1 MASASPKPTFSAG
14 AIPLVPQ
21 LHAASHPPSSPALE
35 AGPAGASSSDSQ
47 SHAGSRTATGAHTS
61 RRSLSGI
68 HKTQFTHSCVQAV
81 GLVGT
86 TAYMS
91 YLVSDHLGLSGIVT
105 LFCCSVC
112 MSHYA
117 LHSLTKTQ
125 RAATLSSFETLSYL
139 AEGSIFVYVGLDA
152 LDPEKWAVRSLLG
165 VMILLAWCSRM
176 SLCRCLTHAAA

>member
-1 MASASPKPTFSAG
+1 MERYHLG
-14 AIPLVPQ
+14 
-21 LHAASHPPSSPALE
+21 HALR
-35 AGPAGASSSDSQ
+35 
-47 SHAGSRTATGAHTS
+47 HAGIFSDWVID
-61 RRSLSGI
+61 LSWLAL
-68 HKTQFTHSCVQAV
+68 QAV
-81 GLVGT
+81 GMVGT

-152 LDPEKWAVRSLLG
+152 LDPEKWAVRALSWA
-165 VMILLAWCSRM
+165 LLAAGRALDCVAPEGSITALLPFE
-176 SLCRCLTHAAA
+176 LCGVRGCK

>member
-1 MASASPKPTFSAG
+1 MMR
-14 AIPLVPQ
+14 LM
-21 LHAASHPPSSPALE
+21 HAQPP
-35 AGPAGASSSDSQ
+35 GFQ
-47 SHAGSRTATGAHTS
+47 GSLTPCDC
-61 RRSLSGI
+61 L
-68 HKTQFTHSCVQAV
+68 QAV

-152 LDPEKWAVRSLLG
+152 LDPEKWAVRG
-165 VMILLAWCSRM
+165 
-176 SLCRCLTHAAA
+176 